1 MVEHAVVCGKVLF
14 IDDAHHDRRECRVD
28 IVGILVAQ
36 TDGQRSL
43 GVRVDQSDLF
53 ACLGQPDPEICGHGR
68 LGAPALL
75 VRHCDNCCHFL
86 PPCLFCGFRVCLF
99 PCFEAMLSVLSGN
112 VIERSITEGVCL
124 FCFMRWIR

>member
-1 MVEHAVVCGKVLF
+1 MVEHAVVHGKVLF
-14 IDDAHHDRRECRVD
+14 VDDAHHDRRECRVD

-53 ACLGQPDPEICGHGR
+53 ACLGQPDPEICGHGC
-68 LGAPALL
+68 LGAPAFL

-86 PPCLFCGFRVCLF
+86 PPCLHWDFRFYSF
-99 PCFEAMLSVLSGN
+99 PCLRPMLSVLSG
-112 VIERSITEGVCL
+112 S
-124 FCFMRWIR
+124 F